1 MEYASSAPSDII
13 SMTVKFVSQSV
24 MIVMNGI
31 IMAAVSAVIMDIQLL
46 VVFVFWS
53 PIHSHNK
60 YQQTHYAKPGN
71 QIYVLNVLL
80 GHILIKMGFADKL
93 QIIATLG
100 IELMDC
106 V

>member
-46 VVFVFWS
+46 VVFVF
-53 PIHSHNK
+53 
-60 YQQTHYAKPGN
+60 
-71 QIYVLNVLL
+71 
-80 GHILIKMGFADKL
+80 
-93 QIIATLG
+93 
-100 IELMDC
+100 
-106 V
+106 